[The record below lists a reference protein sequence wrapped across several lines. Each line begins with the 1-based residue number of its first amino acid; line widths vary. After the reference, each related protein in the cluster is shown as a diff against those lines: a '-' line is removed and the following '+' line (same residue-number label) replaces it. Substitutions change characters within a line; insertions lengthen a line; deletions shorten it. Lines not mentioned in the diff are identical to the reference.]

1 MEALWLAAHF
11 PTLGFENHCRAAA
24 DGTSDRPMALVE
36 NRRIVQVNAP
46 AERLGLETGT
56 TLATAVAIVDELAYF
71 ERDLDEERRRL
82 AWLGLAC
89 YRYSSRVSVEPPAG
103 LLVEAG
109 GSSQLFGGLR
119 TLAEE
124 LDCRFR
130 RLGHAANIAVAA
142 TPAAA
147 TALARTNEGVFLAE
161 DAAAALHRVPL
172 ACADVS
178 ERHLERLANM
188 GLRSLGQLLALP
200 QQEVGKRFGHDL
212 VDYLARLRGSKAD
225 PRECIE
231 PPERFRSALHLPES
245 VDDKEALSFP
255 MRRLADELG
264 AWLAA
269 RQFGIEA
276 LTWEF
281 KPLRGDAATLAVRFA
296 EPTAEQTAFLALSR
310 LRLERAELPRE
321 VMSIALA
328 ADSPTP
334 FMPPA
339 ADLLAK
345 RQAAMS
351 RAELADR
358 LAARLGDDAIQTLQT
373 IDDHRPERAWA
384 LLPAAAG
391 ARRDKARTEAASK
404 AAAANAAV
412 ENSDASTKRRPLW
425 LLDVPK
431 PVAIEDFTLLAGPE
445 RIETGWWDGAEHRLS
460 RDYFVAIA
468 KSGAQC
474 WIYRQGT
481 GSLHARGSPSRTARL
496 RAAPAEGSF
505 MRGASPSRTP
515 AEGSFMRGAS
525 PSRTPAEGSFMRGAS
540 PSRTPAE
547 GSFMRGASPSR
558 TPAEGSFMR
567 GASPSRT
574 PAEGSFM
581 RGASPSRTPAEGSHA
596 RGSPSRTL
604 AEGSANEHERKDC
617 KWHLHGYFS

>member
-11 PTLGFENHCRAAA
+11 PALGFENHCRAVA
-24 DGTSDRPMALVE
+24 DGIGDRPMALVE
-36 NRRIVQVNAP
+36 NRKIVQVNAP
-46 AERLGLETGT
+46 AVRLGLETGT

-109 GSSQLFGGLR
+109 GSSHLFGGLR

-147 TALARTNEGVFLAE
+147 TALARANGGVFLAE

-255 MRRLADELG
+255 MRRLADKLG

-281 KPLRGDAATLAVRFA
+281 KPLRGEAATLAVRFA
-296 EPTAEQTAFLALSR
+296 EPAAEQTAFLALSR

-351 RAELADR
+351 RAELTDR

-391 ARRDKARTEAASK
+391 ARRDKAKTTAS
-404 AAAANAAV
+404 AV
-412 ENSDASTKRRPLW
+412 ATSDASTKRRPLW

-445 RIETGWWDGAEHRLS
+445 RIETGWWDGAEQRLS

-474 WIYRQGT
+474 WIYRQ
-481 GSLHARGSPSRTARL
+481 RG
-496 RAAPAEGSF
+496 
-505 MRGASPSRTP
+505 
-515 AEGSFMRGAS
+515 
-525 PSRTPAEGSFMRGAS
+525 
-540 PSRTPAE
+540 
-547 GSFMRGASPSR
+547 
-558 TPAEGSFMR
+558 
-567 GASPSRT
+567 
-574 PAEGSFM
+574 
-581 RGASPSRTPAEGSHA
+581 SPSRTPAEGSHEQ
-596 RGSPSRTL
+596 S
-604 AEGSANEHERKDC
+604 ERKDC

>member
-11 PTLGFENHCRAAA
+11 PALGFENHCRAVA
-24 DGTSDRPMALVE
+24 DGVDSRPMALVE
-36 NRRIVQVNAP
+36 NRRIVQANAP

-89 YRYSSRVSVEPPAG
+89 YRYSSRVSIEPPAG

-109 GSSQLFGGLR
+109 GSSQLFGGMR
-119 TLAEE
+119 TLTEA

-147 TALARTNEGVFLAE
+147 TALARANEGVFLAE
-161 DAAAALHRVPL
+161 DAATALHRVPL

-212 VDYLARLRGSKAD
+212 VDYLARLRGRKAD

-281 KPLRGDAATLAVRFA
+281 KPLRGDAVRLAVRFA

-351 RAELADR
+351 RAELTDR

-391 ARRDKARTEAASK
+391 VRHDKAKTTAS
-404 AAAANAAV
+404 AV
-412 ENSDASTKRRPLW
+412 ATSDASTKRRPLW

-445 RIETGWWDGAEHRLS
+445 RIETGWWDGAEHRLC

-515 AEGSFMRGAS
+515 AEGSHARGS
-525 PSRTPAEGSFMRGAS
+525 PSRTPAEGS
-540 PSRTPAE
+540 
-547 GSFMRGASPSR
+547 
-558 TPAEGSFMR
+558 
-567 GASPSRT
+567 
-574 PAEGSFM
+574 
-581 RGASPSRTPAEGSHA
+581 
-596 RGSPSRTL
+596 
-604 AEGSANEHERKDC
+604 ANERKRKDC

>member
-1 MEALWLAAHF
+1 
-11 PTLGFENHCRAAA
+11 
-24 DGTSDRPMALVE
+24 MALVE
-36 NRRIVQVNAP
+36 NRKIVQVNAP

-71 ERDLDEERRRL
+71 ERDLDEERRCL

-119 TLAEE
+119 ALAEE

-130 RLGHAANIAVAA
+130 RLGHTANIAVAA

-147 TALARTNEGVFLAE
+147 TALARANEGVFLAE
-161 DAAAALHRVPL
+161 DAVAALHRVPL

-212 VDYLARLRGSKAD
+212 VDYLARLRGRKAD

-276 LTWEF
+276 LTWKF
-281 KPLRGDAATLAVRFA
+281 KPLRGDAATPCRALRGTRRRANGVSGAQPPALGTRGTAKGSDEHRARRRFA
-296 EPTAEQTAFLALSR
+296 DPVHAAGGGLAGQAPSGDVARGIDGSACGPAWRRCDPNVADYRRSPPRTR
-310 LRLERAELPRE
+310 LG
-321 VMSIALA
+321 A
-328 ADSPTP
+328 ASSHRRC
-334 FMPPA
+334 A
-339 ADLLAK
+339 A
-345 RQAAMS
+345 RQGKDRRCGQSGS
-351 RAELADR
+351 RARCCETSA
-358 LAARLGDDAIQTLQT
+358 
-373 IDDHRPERAWA
+373 
-384 LLPAAAG
+384 
-391 ARRDKARTEAASK
+391 
-404 AAAANAAV
+404 
-412 ENSDASTKRRPLW
+412 ASTKRRPLW
-425 LLDVPK
+425 LLDVPQ

-445 RIETGWWDGAEHRLS
+445 RIETGWWDGAEQRLS
-460 RDYFVAIA
+460 RDYFVAVA

-474 WIYRQGT
+474 WLYRQRT
-481 GSLHARGSPSRTARL
+481 GSLHARGTPSRTARL

-515 AEGSFMRGAS
+515 
-525 PSRTPAEGSFMRGAS
+525 
-540 PSRTPAE
+540 
-547 GSFMRGASPSR
+547 
-558 TPAEGSFMR
+558 
-567 GASPSRT
+567 
-574 PAEGSFM
+574 
-581 RGASPSRTPAEGSHA
+581 
-596 RGSPSRTL
+596 
-604 AEGSANEHERKDC
+604 
-617 KWHLHGYFS
+617 

>member
-11 PTLGFENHCRAAA
+11 PALGFENHCRAAA
-24 DGTSDRPMALVE
+24 DGMDGRPMALVE
-36 NRRIVQVNAP
+36 NRKIVQVNAQ

-119 TLAEE
+119 ALAEE

-281 KPLRGDAATLAVRFA
+281 KPLRGEAATLAVRFA
-296 EPTAEQTAFLALSR
+296 EPAAEQTAFLALSR

-351 RAELADR
+351 RAELTDR

-391 ARRDKARTEAASK
+391 ARRDKAKTDAAGK
-404 AAAANAAV
+404 AAAAHAV
-412 ENSDASTKRRPLW
+412 ATSDGAKRRPLW
-425 LLDVPK
+425 LLDVPQ

-445 RIETGWWDGAEHRLS
+445 RIETGWWDGAEHRLC
-460 RDYFVAIA
+460 RDYFVAVA

-474 WIYRQGT
+474 WIYRQRT
-481 GSLHARGSPSRTARL
+481 GSLHARGSPSRT
-496 RAAPAEGSF
+496 PAEGSL
-505 MRGASPSRTP
+505 
-515 AEGSFMRGAS
+515 
-525 PSRTPAEGSFMRGAS
+525 
-540 PSRTPAE
+540 
-547 GSFMRGASPSR
+547 
-558 TPAEGSFMR
+558 
-567 GASPSRT
+567 
-574 PAEGSFM
+574 M

-596 RGSPSRTL
+596 RGSPSRTP
-604 AEGSANEHERKDC
+604 AEGSHEQSERKDC

>member
-11 PTLGFENHCRAAA
+11 PALGFENHCRAAA
-24 DGTSDRPMALVE
+24 DGVDGRPMALVE

-109 GSSQLFGGLR
+109 GSSHLFGGLR
-119 TLAEE
+119 TLAEA

-147 TALARTNEGVFLAE
+147 TALARANEGVFLAK

-212 VDYLARLRGSKAD
+212 VDYLARLRGRKAD

-245 VDDKEALSFP
+245 VDDKAALSFP

-269 RQFGIEA
+269 RQFGIEM

-281 KPLRGDAATLAVRFA
+281 RPLRGEAVRLAVRFA

-351 RAELADR
+351 RAELTDR
-358 LAARLGDDAIQTLQT
+358 LAARLGDDAIQTLRT

-384 LLPAAAG
+384 LLPAAG
-391 ARRDKARTEAASK
+391 ARRDKAKT
-404 AAAANAAV
+404 AANAAV
-412 ENSDASTKRRPLW
+412 ETSDASAKRRPLW

-460 RDYFVAIA
+460 RDYFVAVA

-474 WIYRQGT
+474 WLYRQR
-481 GSLHARGSPSRTARL
+481 GSL
-496 RAAPAEGSF
+496 

-515 AEGSFMRGAS
+515 AEGS
-525 PSRTPAEGSFMRGAS
+525 
-540 PSRTPAE
+540 
-547 GSFMRGASPSR
+547 
-558 TPAEGSFMR
+558 
-567 GASPSRT
+567 
-574 PAEGSFM
+574 
-581 RGASPSRTPAEGSHA
+581 
-596 RGSPSRTL
+596 
-604 AEGSANEHERKDC
+604 ANERERKDW

>member
-1 MEALWLAAHF
+1 MKALWLAAHF
-11 PTLGFENHCRAAA
+11 PALGFENHCRATA
-24 DGTSDRPMALVE
+24 DGGGGRPMALVE
-36 NRRIVQVNAP
+36 NRKIVQVNAR
-46 AERLGLETGT
+46 AERLGLATGM
-56 TLATAVAIVDELAYF
+56 TLATAVAIANELAYF
-71 ERDLDEERRRL
+71 ERDLDGERKRL

-89 YRYSSRVSVEPPAG
+89 YRYSSRVSVAPPAG

-109 GSSQLFGGLR
+109 GSLRLFGGLP

-124 LDCRFR
+124 LNCRFR
-130 RLGHAANIAVAA
+130 RLGHSANIAAAA

-147 TALARTNEGVFLAE
+147 TALARASKGGCLAK

-172 ACADVS
+172 ACADIS

-212 VDYLARLRGSKAD
+212 VDYLARLSGRKAD

-231 PPERFRSALHLPES
+231 PPARFRSTLHLPES

-269 RQFGIEA
+269 RQFGIET

-281 KPLRGDAATLAVRFA
+281 KPLRGEATRLAVRFA
-296 EPTAEQTAFLALSR
+296 APTAEQTAFLALSR

-321 VMSIALA
+321 VTSIALA
-328 ADSPTP
+328 ADAPTP

-345 RQAAMS
+345 HRAALS
-351 RAELADR
+351 RAELTDR
-358 LAARLGDDAIQTLQT
+358 LAARLGDEAIQVLKI

-384 LLPAAAG
+384 LLPATAG
-391 ARRDKARTEAASK
+391 SRRDKAKTNAAGK
-404 AAAANAAV
+404 VAAANAAV
-412 ENSDASTKRRPLW
+412 ETSDASKRRPLW

-445 RIETGWWDGAEHRLS
+445 RIETGWWDSAKHRLS
-460 RDYFVAIA
+460 RDYFVAVA

-474 WIYRQGT
+474 WLYRQ
-481 GSLHARGSPSRTARL
+481 RTAH
-496 RAAPAEGSF
+496 EQS
-505 MRGASPSRTP
+505 
-515 AEGSFMRGAS
+515 
-525 PSRTPAEGSFMRGAS
+525 
-540 PSRTPAE
+540 
-547 GSFMRGASPSR
+547 
-558 TPAEGSFMR
+558 
-567 GASPSRT
+567 
-574 PAEGSFM
+574 
-581 RGASPSRTPAEGSHA
+581 
-596 RGSPSRTL
+596 
-604 AEGSANEHERKDC
+604 ERKDWQ
-617 KWHLHGYFS
+617 WHLHGYFS